1 MDRFGEM
8 ATFVAI
14 IEEGSLAGAARRLG
28 RSAPAVT
35 RILAGLEQR
44 LGARLLQRTTRRL
57 AATDAGQRFFQGCQR
72 LLAELGDVEQAAAGE
87 GVVRGR
93 LRITAPAM
101 FGRLH
106 VAPIVNAFLGQFPD
120 VQVELMLV
128 DRVVDMIEDGVDV
141 AVRIG
146 HLADSS
152 LIVRRVGAVRR
163 VLCASPRYLKRAGAP
178 QTPRDLAGHDVVA
191 FAGIGSP
198 EAWRF
203 RAGTRGITV
212 AIKPRL
218 TVNQA
223 DAAVA
228 AALDG
233 RGVTLVLSYQVAELV
248 RARRLT
254 VLLEAFEPEPL
265 PVQLVYPGHRLVAP
279 SVRAFLDA
287 AVAGLQRRVAPWE
300 VK

>member
-1 MDRFGEM
+1 MDRFSEM

-14 IEEGSLAGAARRLG
+14 VEEGSLAAAARRLG

-44 LGARLLQRTTRRL
+44 LGTRLIQRTTRRL
-57 AATDAGQRFFQGCQR
+57 AVTDAGQRFFQASQR
-72 LLAELGDVEQAAAGE
+72 LLAEIGMVEQAAAGE

-93 LRITAPAM
+93 LRITAPSL

-106 VAPIVNAFLGQFPD
+106 VAPIVNVFLARFPD
-120 VQVELMLV
+120 VQVELMLL
-128 DRVVDMIEDGVDV
+128 DRVVDLIEEGIDV
-141 AVRIG
+141 ALRIG
-146 HLADSS
+146 RLPDSS
-152 LIVRRVGAVRR
+152 LTVRRVGAVRR
-163 VLCASPRYLKRAGAP
+163 VVCASPRYLKRKGVP
-178 QTPRDLAGHDVVA
+178 QVPRDLAGHDIVS

-203 RAGTRGITV
+203 RSGARGVTV

-223 DAAVA
+223 EAAIAAV
-228 AALDG
+228 LDG
-233 RGVTLVLSYQVAELV
+233 HGITLVLSYQVAELV

-287 AVAGLQRRVAPWE
+287 AVAGLTRRAASYDVR
-300 VK
+300 

>member
-1 MDRFGEM
+1 MDRFSEM

-14 IEEGSLAGAARRLG
+14 VEEGSLAAAARRLG

-44 LGARLLQRTTRRL
+44 LGTRLIQRTTRRL
-57 AATDAGQRFFQGCQR
+57 AVTDAGQRFFQASQR
-72 LLAELGDVEQAAAGE
+72 LLAEVGVVEQAAAGE

-93 LRITAPAM
+93 LRITAPSL

-106 VAPIVNAFLGQFPD
+106 VAPIVNAFLAQFPD
-120 VQVELMLV
+120 MQVELMLL
-128 DRVVDMIEDGVDV
+128 DRVVDLVEEGIDV

-146 HLADSS
+146 RLPDSS
-152 LIVRRVGAVRR
+152 LTVRRVGMVRR
-163 VLCASPRYLKRAGAP
+163 VLCASPRYLKQKGVP
-178 QTPRDLAGHDVVA
+178 QAPRDLAGHDIVS
-191 FAGIGSP
+191 FAGIGAP

-203 RAGTRGITV
+203 RAAARGVTV

-223 DAAVA
+223 DAAIA
-228 AALDG
+228 AVLDG
-233 RGVTLVLSYQVAELV
+233 HGVTLVLSYQIAELV

-265 PVQLVYPGHRLVAP
+265 PVQLVYQGHRLVAP

-287 AVAGLQRRVAPWE
+287 AVAGLTRRAAAYD

>member
-1 MDRFGEM
+1 MDRFSEM

-14 IEEGSLAGAARRLG
+14 VEEGSLAAAARRLG

-44 LGARLLQRTTRRL
+44 LGTRLIQRTTRRL
-57 AATDAGQRFFQGCQR
+57 AVTDAGQRFFQASQR
-72 LLAELGDVEQAAAGE
+72 LLAEIGMVEQAAAGE
-87 GVVRGR
+87 RVVRGR
-93 LRITAPAM
+93 LRITAPSL

-106 VAPIVNAFLGQFPD
+106 VAPIVNTFLARFPD
-120 VQVELMLV
+120 VQVELMLL
-128 DRVVDMIEDGVDV
+128 DRVVDLIEEGIDV
-141 AVRIG
+141 ALRIG
-146 HLADSS
+146 RLPDSS
-152 LIVRRVGAVRR
+152 LTVRRVGAVRR
-163 VLCASPRYLKRAGAP
+163 VVCASPRYLQRKGVP
-178 QTPRDLAGHDVVA
+178 QVPRDLAGHDIVS

-203 RAGTRGITV
+203 RSGARGVTV

-223 DAAVA
+223 DAAIA
-228 AALDG
+228 AVLDG
-233 RGVTLVLSYQVAELV
+233 HGVTLVLSYQVAELV

-287 AVAGLQRRVAPWE
+287 AVAGLTRRAASYDVR
-300 VK
+300 